1 MRKVSTIVLA
11 LGAVLAVLVL
21 GSCATILSGTD
32 QKVTFNSTP
41 AAHVVVKSNAGQVV
55 YEGEAPAT
63 VKLPKKYTYS
73 VEISLEGY
81 QKQTVPITQSFN
93 AIYLVNILCGGL
105 VGLIIDPIT
114 GAMWNLEPNEINIT
128 MKTAMNGTTRSYYVV
143 FAALDDQGRV
153 RTVALPMS
161 RI

>member
-1 MRKVSTIVLA
+1 MRKASTIVCV
-11 LGAVLAVLVL
+11 LGTVLAVLVL
-21 GSCATILSGTD
+21 GGCATILAGTD
-32 QKVTFNSTP
+32 QSVTLNSTP
-41 AAHVVVKSNAGQVV
+41 AAHVVVKANSGQVV
-55 YEGEAPAT
+55 YEGQAPAT

-73 VEISLEGY
+73 VEITLEGY
-81 QKQTVPITQSFN
+81 QKQTVPIMQSFN
-93 AIYLVNILCGGL
+93 ALYLVNILCGGL

-128 MKTAMNGTTRSYYVV
+128 MKTAMNGTTRTYYVV

-153 RTVALPMS
+153 RTVAVPMS